1 MKNRGFFRDEGAA
14 LGLPIRMVVLTI
26 VGLAGMTVM
35 LAALSGIQTTPG
47 VLYVISNSTSFSM
60 NGSTGDSPHI
70 RLTVVNSEDEPVPG
84 ASVVIWAPDHRTVK
98 AGTTDAFG
106 EFTFRLENMSL
117 PIGKSEGYL
126 AVKVMQE
133 GYLDLDEQYLIKVRS
148 T

>member
-1 MKNRGFFRDEGAA
+1 MNYRGFFQDEAAA

-35 LAALSGIQTTPG
+35 LAALTGIQTTPG

-60 NGSTGDSPHI
+60 NGTTGDSPYI
-70 RLTVVNSEDEPVPG
+70 LLKVVNSEDEPVSG
-84 ASVVIWAPDHRTVK
+84 ASVVIWGPDHRTAK
-98 AGTTDAFG
+98 AGNTDTFG

-117 PIGKSEGYL
+117 PTGKSEGYV
-126 AVKVMQE
+126 AVKVIQE
-133 GYLDLDEQYLIKVRS
+133 GYLDLDEHYLIKVTS

>member
-1 MKNRGFFRDEGAA
+1 MKNRCFLRDEGAA

-35 LAALSGIQTTPG
+35 LAALAGVQTTPG
-47 VLYVISNSTSFSM
+47 VLYVMSNTTSFSM
-60 NGSTGDSPHI
+60 HGSTGDSPHI

-84 ASVVIWAPDHRTVK
+84 ASVVVWGPDHRTAK

-106 EFTFRLENMSL
+106 EFVLRLENMSL
-117 PIGKSEGYL
+117 PTGKSEGYI

-148 T
+148 A